1 MRSKLK
7 LSVLIPVYNERETIH
22 TVIDRV
28 RSVDVDTEII
38 LVDDYSIDGTRDIL
52 KKIAETDED
61 LIIRFHDV
69 NRGKGAAIRT
79 ALAEASGDV
88 VIIQDADMEYDPVEY
103 PRLLAPIEQGVAD
116 VVYGSRFLGGPHRV
130 LFFWHQLGN
139 QLLTLMSNVLTNLNL
154 TDMETGYKL
163 FRTDVLKRMRLTT
176 DRFGFEPEVTARV
189 AQMRCRVYEMPISY
203 WGREYSDGKKITW
216 RDGVAAFWHI
226 LKFNLLD
233 RMPISS
239 RVTGPADWQGS
250 AGHVN
255 TEQADEARTSGGQM
269 GGGDLQASR
278 VASSEG

>member
-7 LSVLIPVYNERETIH
+7 LSVLIPIFNERDTIH
-22 TVIDRV
+22 MVINRV

-38 LVDDYSIDGTRDIL
+38 LVDDCSIDGTRDVL
-52 KKIAETDED
+52 KKLAESETD

-79 ALAEASGDV
+79 ALAEATGEI
-88 VIIQDADMEYDPVEY
+88 VIIQDADMEYDPAEY
-103 PRLLAPIEQGVAD
+103 PRLVAPIEQGMAD

-189 AQMRCRVYEMPISY
+189 AQMKCCVYEMPISY

-233 RMPISS
+233 RMPASA
-239 RVTGPADWQGS
+239 RVSGRADWQGTVGAPADG
-250 AGHVN
+250 AGLSE
-255 TEQADEARTSGGQM
+255 TIPQAANG
-269 GGGDLQASR
+269 
-278 VASSEG
+278 EG